1 MCALCSCPCRCWAQ
15 PQWKCIHPINL
26 KASCNSFPCPS
37 TAVLRL
43 QVWPGGRPA
52 QDPLSLWSRQLP
64 QVDELKAIDGGSG
77 LWPATPNTH
86 AFLLLVSYQLIC
98 FSFVLFFS
106 VSLPWPFCQKKK
118 HCVTSHP
125 IWLSGQE
132 TDRRTVQG
140 PRWDRGVRW
149 ARGGWGGLKVI
160 WHMSKAFLGTNKNI
174 LFFFFW
180 FCSGAKVRG
189 C

>member
-1 MCALCSCPCRCWAQ
+1 MCALCCSCPCRCWAQ

-106 VSLPWPFCQKKK
+106 VSLPWPFCQKKAL
-118 HCVTSHP
+118 CDITSYMTIRARDWP
-125 IWLSGQE
+125 QNCTRSKMGQ
-132 TDRRTVQG
+132 
-140 PRWDRGVRW
+140 
-149 ARGGWGGLKVI
+149 GGQMGTGRLGGIKGYLTYVE
-160 WHMSKAFLGTNKNI
+160 SI
-174 LFFFFW
+174 LRH
-180 FCSGAKVRG
+180 K
-189 C
+189 

>member
-1 MCALCSCPCRCWAQ
+1 MCALCCSCPCRCWAQ

-106 VSLPWPFCQKKK
+106 VSLPWPFCQKKSIVWHHILYDYQGK
-118 HCVTSHP
+118 RLTAE
-125 IWLSGQE
+125 LYK
-132 TDRRTVQG
+132 VQDG
-140 PRWDRGVRW
+140 T
-149 ARGGWGGLKVI
+149 GGSDGHGEVGGD
-160 WHMSKAFLGTNKNI
+160 
-174 LFFFFW
+174 
-180 FCSGAKVRG
+180 
-189 C
+189 